1 MCQSAVDLKAQAHW
15 DGADGRSRQNLLSE
29 LSSKSARGRYD
40 LRCRDQH
47 TIAGSI
53 SPSVMI
59 PEHRLAVLL
68 DQVKQNQILKCLYH
82 NTATSPSLYSNHM
95 CDRSQFPLRT
105 MLELSQHSDEVW
117 FLDFSHDGTRLAT
130 TSKDCTIIIYDT
142 SAFDVLHKLSG
153 HEGAV
158 AYIAWSPDDSK
169 LVSCSQDRRARL
181 WDVVVSHPSL
191 P

>member
-1 MCQSAVDLKAQAHW
+1 
-15 DGADGRSRQNLLSE
+15 
-29 LSSKSARGRYD
+29 
-40 LRCRDQH
+40 
-47 TIAGSI
+47 
-53 SPSVMI
+53 
-59 PEHRLAVLL
+59 
-68 DQVKQNQILKCLYH
+68 
-82 NTATSPSLYSNHM
+82 
-95 CDRSQFPLRT
+95 

-142 SAFDVLHKLSG
+142 SAFEVLHKLSG

-169 LVSCSQDRRARL
+169 LVSCSQDLRARL